1 MSHSF
6 DFIDEV
12 TLVVADKENNCVRKF
27 VKIGTSCHE
36 WKDDTKVEVEDP
48 FILRC
53 IDRNSYVLTVAGKLF
68 LVN

>member
-1 MSHSF
+1 MSQFF

-12 TLVVADKENNCVRKF
+12 TLVVADSENDCVRKF
-27 VKIGTSCHE
+27 VKTGTSCHD

-53 IDRNSYVLTVAGKLF
+53 IDRNSYVLTGGGKLF